1 MLFGAAKEE
10 ERGWRAIETDGE
22 RKKRKRQIHLFM
34 KKYDKTGKRYVKRF
48 LRTHIVELGVYNI
61 YLSYI

>member
-1 MLFGAAKEE
+1 MLSGAAEEE
-10 ERGWRAIETDGE
+10 ERGWRATKTDGE
-22 RKKRKRQIHLFM
+22 RERKRQIHLFM
-34 KKYDKTGKRYVKRF
+34 KKYDKSGNRYVKRF